1 MKKTS
6 SVFRIMTVLLAA
18 IVVLGTSAM
27 PIYAAK
33 PAITAEAVI
42 LIDAETGNVLFEKNP
57 DKKMYPASTTKIM
70 TALVALEAVEN
81 EEISLSQPLTMTQ
94 EILDGLDIDG
104 SSIALKAGESMT
116 LEGLLQGLLI
126 ASGNDAA
133 MVIAEGIGGSVLQ
146 FVGRMNEKAE
156 EIGLSNTVFVNP
168 HGLHDD
174 NHYTTY

>member
-104 SSIALKAGESMT
+104 SSIA
-116 LEGLLQGLLI
+116 
-126 ASGNDAA
+126 
-133 MVIAEGIGGSVLQ
+133 
-146 FVGRMNEKAE
+146 
-156 EIGLSNTVFVNP
+156 
-168 HGLHDD
+168 
-174 NHYTTY
+174 